1 MGCSQS
7 AKQYKN
13 NSFKQQS
20 LYAGNPTGMH
30 NNKNKTNSTSGTTTT
45 TKYTPELLV
54 DDNRPTRITVD
65 MHNDDS
71 LCCSK
76 TNKLN

>member
-1 MGCSQS
+1 M
-7 AKQYKN
+7 Y
-13 NSFKQQS
+13 
-20 LYAGNPTGMH
+20 PTGMNNH
-30 NNKNKTNSTSGTTTT
+30 KNNKSNSTSGTTTT

-71 LCCSK
+71 LCCYK